1 MWWQYVLVYVISILM
16 DITPLPLP
24 SAFTVMI
31 LLQIVFNLAI
41 WPVIIFGVVGSI
53 IDRYILTLYIPSVAD
68 RILQKD
74 KNDDVRFL
82 GEKMKTRGWRGQ
94 LFILYVDA
102 LAFNSV
108 ICGRQPRRNEVL
120 LYHFSIFCR

>member
-1 MWWQYVLVYVISILM
+1 MWWQYVLVCVVSILV

-24 SAFTVMI
+24 PAFTVMI

-94 LFILYVDA
+94 FFILYVDA
-102 LAFNSV
+102 PAFNSV
-108 ICGRQPRRNEVL
+108 ICGRQPRKNEVL
-120 LYHFSIFCR
+120 LYHSSIFCR